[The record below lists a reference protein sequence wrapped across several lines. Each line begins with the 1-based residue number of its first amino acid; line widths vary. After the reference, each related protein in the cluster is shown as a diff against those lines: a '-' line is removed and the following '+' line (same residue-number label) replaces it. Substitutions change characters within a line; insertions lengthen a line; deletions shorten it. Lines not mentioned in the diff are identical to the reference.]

1 MPSVRITTVIFDVDD
16 VLCDYDRGAR
26 IAHMA
31 QSTGLEPDA
40 IVAAI
45 FDSGFDDR
53 ADAGEFDAQ
62 SYLAET
68 NRRLGSTLGA
78 AEWAAARRAGM
89 TPRPAVLE
97 MARRAGEN
105 ATLAALTNNGP
116 LMHERMADIFPEA
129 LALFGERLF
138 FSSNLGFA
146 KPDPRA
152 FLKVLERVGGA
163 PQSALFIDD
172 DAGYLAGAAEA
183 GLFTHQ
189 YTDEAALAR
198 RLEDFGLL

>member
-1 MPSVRITTVIFDVDD
+1 MPSVRIETVIFDVDD

-26 IAHMA
+26 IARMA
-31 QSTGLEPDA
+31 AATGLEPAA

-45 FDSGFDDR
+45 WDSGFDER
-53 ADAGEFDAQ
+53 ADAGEFDAV

-68 NRRLGSTLGA
+68 NRRLGRTITA

-97 MARRAGEN
+97 MAGRAGKM

-116 LMHERMADIFPEA
+116 LMRERMSDIFPEA
-129 LALFGERLF
+129 AVLFGERLF
-138 FSSNLGFA
+138 FSWELGLA

-152 FLKVLERVGGA
+152 FLAVLERVGGR
-163 PQSALFIDD
+163 PESALFIDD
-172 DAGYLAGAAEA
+172 DAGYLTGAAEA

-189 YTDEAALAR
+189 YTGEEALAR
-198 RLEDFGLL
+198 QLADFGLL